1 MDTPLLW
8 PWIAYCAAVAV
19 IVAGMVLTS
28 YILGERHKSKATGQP
43 YESGIVSTGSARV
56 RMSVKFYLVA
66 VFFVI
71 FDLENV
77 FIFAWAICVR
87 QAGWAG
93 YVEILVFITILVA
106 ALAYLWKEGA
116 LDWASGGSRSERA
129 RQQGE
134 GES

>member
-1 MDTPLLW
+1 MDTVLW
-8 PWIAYCAAVAV
+8 PWVVYCAAVAV
-19 IVAGMVLTS
+19 VVAGMVLTS
-28 YILGERHKSKATGQP
+28 YILGERHKGKARGQP
-43 YESGIVSTGSARV
+43 YESGIVSTGSARL

-71 FDLENV
+71 FDLESV

-93 YVEILVFITILVA
+93 YVEILVFIAILVA
-106 ALAYLWKEGA
+106 TLAYLWKEGA
-116 LDWASGGSRSERA
+116 LDWASGGRSDGA
-129 RQQGE
+129 RQQGG